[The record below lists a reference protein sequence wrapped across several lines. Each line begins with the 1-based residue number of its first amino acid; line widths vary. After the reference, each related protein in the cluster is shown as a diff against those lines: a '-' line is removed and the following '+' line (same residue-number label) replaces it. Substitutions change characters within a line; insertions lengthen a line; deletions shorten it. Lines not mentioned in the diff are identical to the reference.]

1 MLFILLSSPTTC
13 ISISCQSSDIC
24 MTYCVLRFAYPL
36 HVIRYSLFYVIFSFV
51 GTLGINVCLVIY
63 HLSRKNTLNLI
74 NIELKKKHL
83 FSFFYGHFTI
93 IGFMSVCGSVN

>member
-13 ISISCQSSDIC
+13 ISISCQPSDIC

-63 HLSRKNTLNLI
+63 HLSRKNTLSLI
-74 NIELKKKHL
+74 NIELKKTNICSH
-83 FSFFYGHFTI
+83 SFMAI
-93 IGFMSVCGSVN
+93 SRLLAL